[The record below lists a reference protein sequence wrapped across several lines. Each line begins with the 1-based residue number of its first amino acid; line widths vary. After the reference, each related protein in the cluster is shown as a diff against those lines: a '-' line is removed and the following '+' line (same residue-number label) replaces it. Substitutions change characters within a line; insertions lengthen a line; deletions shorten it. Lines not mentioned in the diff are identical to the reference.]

1 MLNIL
6 YLNRKKNNILLQLV
20 YCGHEYTKKNLEF
33 AATVEP
39 ENQDLKTKQSSL
51 KSVTIPSTIG
61 DELKFN
67 PFMRTNQASVQAY
80 TGKTDVVECMA
91 ELRDRKNKF

>member
-1 MLNIL
+1 MFLVV
-6 YLNRKKNNILLQLV
+6 QLV

-39 ENQDLKTKQSSL
+39 NNSDLRAKQASL
-51 KSVTIPSTIG
+51 ASVSIPSTIG

-67 PFMRTNQASVQAY
+67 PFMRTNQKNVQAF
-80 TGKTDVVECMA
+80 TGKNNPVGCMA
-91 ELRDRKNKF
+91 ELRERKNRF

>member
-1 MLNIL
+1 M
-6 YLNRKKNNILLQLV
+6 

-39 ENQDLKTKQSSL
+39 DNNDIKSKQASL

-67 PFMRTNQASVQAY
+67 PFMRTNQASVQAF
-80 TGKTDVVECMA
+80 TGKRDLVECMA
-91 ELRDRKNKF
+91 ELRERKNKF